1 MRLIEDGK
9 SQYFQDRFS
18 SVFEKE
24 EEKHMN
30 KKKHIQSIMLI
41 LSFALVL
48 IGFVML
54 GGAKNDHRRY
64 EHDYGS
70 LTRADTSVTFGG
82 DFQTYSV
89 QNSALTAN
97 AVSDLYEKFSIA
109 VGFFFIFTG
118 GMSACITL
126 LKTDFTVP
134 SQKPRGHQQDSREM
148 KDSREMRRQRRED
161 EKEEE
166 KGNEEEE
173 KGNEKE
179 DGEVYE

>member
-1 MRLIEDGK
+1 
-9 SQYFQDRFS
+9 
-18 SVFEKE
+18 
-24 EEKHMN
+24 MN
-30 KKKHIQSIMLI
+30 KKHIQSIMLI

-54 GGAKNDHRRY
+54 VGANNDHRRY
-64 EHDYGS
+64 KHDYGS
-70 LTRADTSVTFGG
+70 LTRADTSVEFGS
-82 DFQTYSV
+82 DFKTYSV
-89 QNSALTAN
+89 QNAALTAN

-126 LKTDFTVP
+126 LRTDFTVP
-134 SQKPRGHQQDSREM
+134 SQKPRGHRQDSREM

-161 EKEEE
+161 EKEQNEKEEE

-173 KGNEKE
+173 KGNEEEEKGNEEE
-179 DGEVYE
+179 DVEVYE

>member
-1 MRLIEDGK
+1 
-9 SQYFQDRFS
+9 
-18 SVFEKE
+18 
-24 EEKHMN
+24 MN

-148 KDSREMRRQRRED
+148 RRKRRED